1 MISIDVTKVKPT
13 LTVST
18 NVQVWLDTIS
28 KPVDVNSKILINENG
43 TKGKVLK
50 SQILQ
55 KHHQISSVSTSESKF
70 VFIFTIEKVK
80 QTHFL
85 RSTFLI

>member
-13 LTVST
+13 LTVSI

-55 KHHQISSVSTSESKF
+55 KHHQISRVSTSESKF
-70 VFIFTIEKVK
+70 YFYEV
-80 QTHFL
+80 
-85 RSTFLI
+85 